1 MDSTSRLLCD
11 IFSVTIECEKVFICL
26 YQTVLHHYFCAFDP
40 IFHSRVLWG
49 KKECIIIS
57 SVSISTY
64 FSQMNRDKRDIT
76 VLENSIDH
84 ICT

>member
-11 IFSVTIECEKVFICL
+11 IFSATIECEKVFICL

-49 KKECIIIS
+49 KRMHDHIY
-57 SVSISTY
+57 ISTVY
-64 FSQMNRDKRDIT
+64 
-76 VLENSIDH
+76 VLH
-84 ICT
+84 